1 MSADDTKRLAR
12 RLIIAGFDGL
22 SLPDDL
28 ARECALGALAG
39 VILFRRNIASVEQ
52 VSSLVEEIRRGFPDN
67 RPPLVVVDQ
76 EGGRVVRISK
86 PLTVL
91 PPARVLG
98 EIDDTELTGAAGRL
112 VGLEL
117 RSLGFTLNLA
127 PILDVDTNPNS
138 PVIGDRSFG
147 GKPDIVIRHGFA
159 FARGLKTGGVLPCA
173 KHFPGHGDA
182 SFDSHLSL
190 GLVEHDAARLEAVEM
205 EPFRA
210 WARTGLGPIMTAHVI
225 YPSLD
230 PDSPATGSRKI
241 ITGVLRE
248 KMRFSGAVL
257 TDDLEMGAVGQSGG
271 PAAMSIASVRA
282 GADGL
287 LVCRSS
293 DVRKEV
299 VDALAAE
306 AFEHKSFERKLQ
318 IAAKR
323 IEPLGSPPGP
333 DVDFSWIGSDD
344 HRSLQDKVMSHF
356 DGV

>member
-1 MSADDTKRLAR
+1 M
-12 RLIIAGFDGL
+12 
-22 SLPDDL
+22 
-28 ARECALGALAG
+28 
-39 VILFRRNIASVEQ
+39 
-52 VSSLVEEIRRGFPDN
+52 
-67 RPPLVVVDQ
+67 
-76 EGGRVVRISK
+76 
-86 PLTVL
+86 
-91 PPARVLG
+91 
-98 EIDDTELTGAAGRL
+98 
-112 VGLEL
+112 EL

-230 PDSPATGSRKI
+230 PDNPATGSRRI
-241 ITGVLRE
+241 ITDVLRE
-248 KMRFSGAVL
+248 RMRFFGAVL

-271 PAAMSIASVRA
+271 AAAMSIASVRA

-293 DVRKEV
+293 DVRNEV
-299 VDALAAE
+299 IDALAAE
-306 AFEHKSFERKLQ
+306 VFEHKGFERKLQ

-323 IEPLGSPPGP
+323 LEPLGSPAGP
-333 DVDFSWIGSDD
+333 DVGFSWIGSDD
-344 HRSLQDKVMSHF
+344 HRSLQDKVMSRF
-356 DGV
+356 DRI

>member
-1 MSADDTKRLAR
+1 M
-12 RLIIAGFDGL
+12 
-22 SLPDDL
+22 
-28 ARECALGALAG
+28 
-39 VILFRRNIASVEQ
+39 
-52 VSSLVEEIRRGFPDN
+52 
-67 RPPLVVVDQ
+67 
-76 EGGRVVRISK
+76 RISH

-98 EIDDTELTGAAGRL
+98 EIDDTELTCAAGRV

-127 PILDVDTNPNS
+127 PVLDVDTNQNS

-147 GKPDIVIRHGFA
+147 SRPDIVIRHGFA
-159 FARGLKTGGVLPCA
+159 FARGLKAGGVLPCA

-182 SFDSHLSL
+182 AFDSHHSL
-190 GLVEHDAARLEAVEM
+190 GLVEHDMARLETVEM

-210 WARTGLGPIMTAHVI
+210 WTRTGLGPIMTAHVI
-225 YPSLD
+225 YPSMD
-230 PDSPATGSRKI
+230 PENPATGSRKI

-257 TDDLEMGAVGQSGG
+257 TDDLEMGAVGYSGG

-293 DVRKEV
+293 KVREEV
-299 VDALAAE
+299 IDALAAE
-306 AFEHKSFERKLQ
+306 AFEHKGFEQKLQ

-323 IEPLGSPPGP
+323 LEPLGAPLGP

-344 HRSLQDKVMSHF
+344 HRSFQKKVMSRF
-356 DGV
+356 DAL